1 VKKQDYIEY
10 KHLSMADRF
19 VIEGGMNRGYSFKQ
33 IARTLDRAASTIS
46 REVKRH
52 RVFVDAVPLVRNDCT
67 FRPTCKASNLCE
79 EACRGR
85 CAFCTEYD
93 CRSIC
98 EKYES
103 LHCPQLD
110 KAPFIC
116 NSCQSRVK
124 CKRRHAYYTA
134 QRAQSLY
141 LSTLREARSG
151 VRATP
156 EKLHE
161 IDNLIKPL
169 LLRGQSLN
177 HIFATH
183 AEKLGCSRKTIYN
196 YIDNRALST
205 KNIDLPRKVRY
216 RKRKKPKPAY
226 KLDYMYRHGRTI
238 SAYQNFLELYPN
250 TTVVEMD
257 TVIGKRT
264 KGKALLTMV
273 FKDSGFMLIFIMPDR
288 THKSVLKIFDDLT
301 DMLGLDEFRRLFQV
315 ILTDNG
321 VEFKNAAAF
330 EFTRRNDRRT
340 RMFYCDPQAAWQK
353 PHIERNHQFIRYVIP
368 RFTSFDTF
376 TQEDMTLLSNHINSF
391 HRDRLDGKSPFDVA
405 EKHINQ
411 LLEVLG
417 LARIPPDDVLLKPAL
432 LKR

>member
-1 VKKQDYIEY
+1 MSDQEYGGY
-10 KHLSMADRF
+10 KHLSLADRF
-19 VIEGGMNRGYSFKQ
+19 LIEGSINRGFSFKS
-33 IARTLDRAASTIS
+33 IARNLSRAASTIA
-46 REVKRH
+46 REVKNH
-52 RVFVDAVPLVRNDCT
+52 RAFVDAVPRVMNDCISRT
-67 FRPTCKASNLCE
+67 TCKSTNMCE

-85 CAFCTEYD
+85 CAFCKEYD

-98 EKYES
+98 DKYES
-103 LHCPQLD
+103 VHCPELGR
-110 KAPFIC
+110 APYVC
-116 NSCQSRVK
+116 NSCKKRSL

-134 QRAQSLY
+134 QRAHNLY
-141 LSTLREARSG
+141 LSTLSESRSG
-151 VRATP
+151 VRAGP
-156 EKLHE
+156 EKLRE
-161 IDNLIKPL
+161 IDELIKPL

-205 KNIDLPRKVRY
+205 MGIDLPRKPRY

-226 KLDYMYRHGRTI
+226 KHEYAYRHGRMI
-238 SAYQNFLELYPN
+238 SDYQSYLELNPD
-250 TTVVEMD
+250 VPVIEMD
-257 TVIGKRT
+257 TVVGKRT

-273 FKDSGFMLIFIMPDR
+273 FKDSGFMLIFLMPDQ

-301 DMLGLDEFRRLFQV
+301 GKLGLNEFRRLFPV

-321 VEFKNAAAF
+321 VEFKNATAL
-330 EFTRRNDRRT
+330 EYTSRNDQRT

-368 RFTSFDTF
+368 RFTSFDPF
-376 TQEDMTLLSNHINSF
+376 SQEDMTLLSNHINSF
-391 HRDRLDGKSPFDVA
+391 CRDRLDGKSPFDIA
-405 EKHINQ
+405 EKHMKE

-417 LARIPPDDVLLKPAL
+417 LARVAPDDVLLKPAL
-432 LKR
+432 LKQ

>member
-1 VKKQDYIEY
+1 MSKQEYGY
-10 KHLSMADRF
+10 KHLSVADRF
-19 VIEGGMNRGYSFKQ
+19 AIEAGMNRGYSFKE
-33 IARTLDRAASTIS
+33 IGRTLDRAASTIA

-52 RVFVDAVPLVRNDCT
+52 RVFLEAVSMQRNDCI
-67 FRPTCKASNLCE
+67 FRIKCKDSNLCE
-79 EACRGR
+79 EACMGR
-85 CAFCTEYD
+85 CAYCSDYD

-103 LHCPQLD
+103 AHCPELD
-110 KAPFIC
+110 RAPYVC
-116 NSCQSRVK
+116 NSCHKRSV

-134 QRAQSLY
+134 QRAHSLY
-141 LSTLREARSG
+141 LSTLSETRSG
-151 VRATP
+151 VRATS

-161 IDNLIKPL
+161 IDELIKPL

-226 KLDYMYRHGRTI
+226 KHEYVYRRGRTI
-238 SAYQNFLELYPN
+238 SDYQSFLELNPDVQ
-250 TTVVEMD
+250 VVEMD
-257 TVIGKRT
+257 TVVGKRT

-273 FKDSGFMLIFIMPDR
+273 FKDSGFMLIFLMPDR
-288 THKSVLKIFDDLT
+288 THKSVLKIFDNLT
-301 DMLGLDEFRRLFQV
+301 EMLGLNEFRRLFPV

-321 VEFKNAAAF
+321 VEFKNATAL
-330 EFTRRNDRRT
+330 EYTCRNDQRT
-340 RMFYCDPQAAWQK
+340 RLFFCDPQAAWQK

-368 RFTSFDTF
+368 RSTSFDPF
-376 TQEDMTLLSNHINSF
+376 TQEDMTILSNHINSF
-391 HRDRLDGKSPFDVA
+391 ARDKLDGKSPFEVA
-405 EKHINQ
+405 ENHIKE
-411 LLEVLG
+411 LLEALG
-417 LARIPPDDVLLKPAL
+417 LARVPPDDVLLKPAL

>member
-1 VKKQDYIEY
+1 MKQQDYIGY

-19 VIEGGMNRGYSFKQ
+19 VIEGGVNRGYSFKQ
-33 IARTLDRAASTIS
+33 IGRTLDRSASTVA

-52 RVFVDAVPLVRNDCT
+52 RVFVDAVSMMRNDCI
-67 FRPTCKASNLCE
+67 FRVKCKDSNLCE
-79 EACRGR
+79 EACMGR
-85 CAFCTEYD
+85 CAYCTEYD

-98 EKYES
+98 DKYES
-103 LHCPQLD
+103 AHCPELD
-110 KAPFIC
+110 RAPYVC
-116 NSCQSRVK
+116 NSCHMRVK
-124 CKRRHAYYTA
+124 CKRKHAYYTA
-134 QRAQSLY
+134 QRAHSLY
-141 LSTLREARSG
+141 LSTLSEARSG

-161 IDNLIKPL
+161 IDDLIKPL
-169 LLRGQSLN
+169 LLKGQSLN

-226 KLDYMYRHGRTI
+226 KHEYAYRRGRTI
-238 SAYQNFLELYPN
+238 SDYQSFLELNPDVS
-250 TTVVEMD
+250 VVEMD
-257 TVIGKRT
+257 TVVGKRT

-273 FKDSGFMLIFIMPDR
+273 FNDSGFMLIFIMPDR
-288 THKSVLKIFDDLT
+288 THKSVLNIFDNLT
-301 DMLGLDEFRRLFQV
+301 GILGLNEFRRLFPV

-321 VEFKNAAAF
+321 VEFKNADAL
-330 EFTRRNDRRT
+330 EYTSRNDQRT
-340 RMFYCDPQAAWQK
+340 RLFFCDPQAAWQK

-368 RFTSFDTF
+368 RGTSFDPF

-405 EKHINQ
+405 GKHIKE
-411 LLEVLG
+411 LLEALG